1 MRCGTP
7 GTSGHVTTKSSIRAV
22 GVLYKS
28 GAYART
34 VLCLTLGD
42 LPAVRPSACAHGEL
56 SEGRP
61 EPIGRQKSAEGIV
74 STLCTEGPNGSHKG
88 LKERSRGLWWS
99 GEMASG
105 EVPGSCPASGM
116 NSPLAL
122 WEKTLRLG
130 CTHHLD

>member
-7 GTSGHVTTKSSIRAV
+7 GTSGHVTTKSSIRAW

-28 GAYART
+28 GVYART

-42 LPAVRPSACAHGEL
+42 LHAVRLRGHAPGEL
-56 SEGRP
+56 SEGKP
-61 EPIGRQKSAEGIV
+61 EPTGMQKSAKGIV
-74 STLCTEGPNGSHKG
+74 GALRTEGPNGARKG
-88 LKERSRGLWWS
+88 LKERSRRLWWS

-105 EVPGSCPASGM
+105 EVLGRCPASGM
-116 NSPLAL
+116 NSWLARR
-122 WEKTLRLG
+122 ETTLRLR